1 MKIAISLFIATTLL
15 LSIFPATTPQQS
27 FIESVVYHISEK
39 TVEYYLSNLL
49 SFAPRYTGT
58 ENCRKA
64 EEWAYREFLKMGLK
78 AEFFEWEMEKFADRN
93 VIATLPGKTNYTI
106 IVCAH
111 IDTVE
116 DAPGADDDGSGVAA
130 VLAIAKALRYY
141 NFANTIKFVLFS
153 GEEVGTYGS
162 YNYARHMYEK
172 GEKIIGVFML
182 DMVGYATTGKGGR
195 YIRIFK
201 PHRSDELVE
210 NIKSTAER
218 YKDILDMEIEVVPNY
233 PGSDHEA
240 FVEYGYDAIFAAHY
254 EGYPYGHTPEDSIDK
269 INFTYE
275 MKVARLFAAVVAEMA
290 MEKVKNYVEI
300 VEPKEGYIYLFNHA
314 IMPINSKIWYLELR
328 GATVIIGRV
337 NIIADVDGEVEKVIF
352 AIDDRM
358 WKWDYE
364 PPYEWKMNVVT
375 FGKHYIK
382 VYAYGDE
389 IAKDEM
395 DIISMTPYIPSIP

>member
-1 MKIAISLFIATTLL
+1 M
-15 LSIFPATTPQQS
+15 
-27 FIESVVYHISEK
+27 
-39 TVEYYLSNLL
+39 
-49 SFAPRYTGT
+49 
-58 ENCRKA
+58 
-64 EEWAYREFLKMGLK
+64 
-78 AEFFEWEMEKFADRN
+78 
-93 VIATLPGKTNYTI
+93 
-106 IVCAH
+106 
-111 IDTVE
+111 
-116 DAPGADDDGSGVAA
+116 AA